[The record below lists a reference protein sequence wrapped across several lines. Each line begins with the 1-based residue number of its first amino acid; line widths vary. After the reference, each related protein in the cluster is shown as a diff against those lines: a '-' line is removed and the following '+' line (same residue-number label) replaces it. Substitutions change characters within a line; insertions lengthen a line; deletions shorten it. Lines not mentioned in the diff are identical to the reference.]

1 MQRLSDFARPLTD
14 LPHGATALAPAG
26 LPPEV
31 YCFSADVAGAAC
43 ENLAADIFDHLLA
56 MLPEFDLRI
65 YQQPAGAD
73 AAMTIRALAARGAAG
88 DGLASKAS
96 AARG

>member
-14 LPHGATALAPAG
+14 LPHGTTALAPAG
-26 LPPEV
+26 LPLEV
-31 YCFSADVAGAAC
+31 YCFSADVAWAAC
-43 ENLAADIFDHLLA
+43 ENLAVDIFDHLLA
-56 MLPEFDLRI
+56 MLREFDLRI

-73 AAMTIRALAARGAAG
+73 AATGIRALAAHGAAG
-88 DGLASKAS
+88 DGPAGDAS